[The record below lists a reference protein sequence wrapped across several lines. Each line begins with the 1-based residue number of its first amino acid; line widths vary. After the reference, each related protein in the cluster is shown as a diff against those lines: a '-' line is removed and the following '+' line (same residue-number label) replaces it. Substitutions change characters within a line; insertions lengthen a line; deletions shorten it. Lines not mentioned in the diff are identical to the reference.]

1 MFLIGVAEQQGRKD
15 LVGTD
20 LVEKTKAL
28 DLYNADWIIEPH
40 DISIEQ
46 LMAETFYSKVFLAAC
61 RRTVVAVKV
70 PKFNRSLTGEEIKNI
85 TNELHLLK
93 TIVHHSLNPYFGVC
107 IDKQFNI
114 CYMTPYQDGGTLE
127 DLIYDPTI
135 ELSQQEVMNYSLQIC
150 NSLLFLHSCTPP
162 VCHGKLKPSNV
173 LVNILID

>member
-70 PKFNRSLTGEEIKNI
+70 PKFNRSSSW
-85 TNELHLLK
+85 
-93 TIVHHSLNPYFGVC
+93 SLSFCNR
-107 IDKQFNI
+107 KQQHTVQKLSF
-114 CYMTPYQDGGTLE
+114 PLVVSSPHK
-127 DLIYDPTI
+127 IY
-135 ELSQQEVMNYSLQIC
+135 L
-150 NSLLFLHSCTPP
+150 
-162 VCHGKLKPSNV
+162 
-173 LVNILID
+173 